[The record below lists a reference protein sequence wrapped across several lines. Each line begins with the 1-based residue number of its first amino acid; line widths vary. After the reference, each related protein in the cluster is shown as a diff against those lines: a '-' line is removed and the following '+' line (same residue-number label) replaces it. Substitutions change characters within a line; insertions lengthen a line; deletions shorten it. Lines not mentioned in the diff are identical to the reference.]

1 MRPTAG
7 RLVSV
12 DEIPGEPLKYR
23 NSGACL
29 RFAMEYIYA
38 ALLLHKLGKPVN
50 EENLTSVV
58 KATGVT
64 PDQVKVKALASALSE
79 VNIDEAL
86 KNAASMAMA
95 PVAGP
100 AATPAAKAEE
110 KPKEEEKKEEEALQG
125 LASLFG

>member
-1 MRPTAG
+1 
-7 RLVSV
+7 
-12 DEIPGEPLKYR
+12 
-23 NSGACL
+23 
-29 RFAMEYIYA
+29 MEYVYA

-58 KATGVT
+58 KATGT
-64 PDQVKVKALASALSE
+64 APDEVKIKALASALSE

-86 KNAASMAMA
+86 KNAATMTAA
-95 PVAGP
+95 AP
-100 AATPAAKAEE
+100 AAAAAAPGAPAAKAEE